1 MQPFIV
7 IRNYREDDELKCQEL
22 VRDYIMSFSSKSF
35 FVFCFRE
42 VSRGLRALSAAN
54 VGESNEGLALSE
66 DSDRIVYIFVTDYT
80 AIHSNN
86 MGHILHISRSA
97 TTLLCPHNTWL
108 RLLSLY

>member
-42 VSRGLRALSAAN
+42 VSLSKPSS
-54 VGESNEGLALSE
+54 VQRDLSTFKRE
-66 DSDRIVYIFVTDYT
+66 YI
-80 AIHSNN
+80 
-86 MGHILHISRSA
+86 
-97 TTLLCPHNTWL
+97 
-108 RLLSLY
+108 